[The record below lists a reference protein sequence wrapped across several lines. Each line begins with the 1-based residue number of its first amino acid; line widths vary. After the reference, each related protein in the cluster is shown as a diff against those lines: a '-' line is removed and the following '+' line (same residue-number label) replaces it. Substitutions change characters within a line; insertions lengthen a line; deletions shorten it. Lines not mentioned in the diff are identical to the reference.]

1 MRLVS
6 LFAAGVADWYQAPVL
21 MANNSQ
27 HQQANSA
34 NKRSGAGQ
42 AVVELCAVSECGF
55 VFWSRQRF
63 DIGSELQIRVRRD
76 AIPTLNVSEADVD
89 EWITLRG
96 FVVEC
101 PAVRRPCGE
110 HGFQVSLLLESALTA
125 ATKSKP
131 SKKQASCPR
140 MKSAFSGLQ
149 RAGLN

>member
-1 MRLVS
+1 MLLTGVS
-6 LFAAGVADWYQAPVL
+6 PFQVPVL
-21 MANNSQ
+21 MANHSQ
-27 HQQANSA
+27 HQQGNSA
-34 NKRSGAGQ
+34 SQRSGAGQ
-42 AVVELCAVSECGF
+42 AIVELCAVSNCGL

-76 AIPTLNVSEADVD
+76 AIPTLNVALGNAE

-101 PAVRRPCGE
+101 PAERRPSGE

-125 ATKSKP
+125 ATQSCRKKP
-131 SKKQASCPR
+131 PVVCPK
-140 MKSAFSGLQ
+140 MKSVIPGLK

>member
-1 MRLVS
+1 
-6 LFAAGVADWYQAPVL
+6 

-27 HQQANSA
+27 HQQGNSA
-34 NKRSGAGQ
+34 GKRSGAGQ
-42 AVVELCAVSECGF
+42 AVVELCAVSACGL

-63 DIGSELQIRVRRD
+63 DIGAELQIRVRRD
-76 AIPTLNVSEADVD
+76 AIPTLAGCEKIGK

-110 HGFQVSLLLESALTA
+110 HGFEVSLLMESALTA
-125 ATKSKP
+125 VCESRRKKP
-131 SKKQASCPR
+131 VAACPK
-140 MKSAFSGLQ
+140 MKTPFPGLQ

>member
-1 MRLVS
+1 
-6 LFAAGVADWYQAPVL
+6 

-42 AVVELCAVSECGF
+42 AIVELCTISDCGL

-76 AIPTLNVSEADVD
+76 AIPSLGGNPAGEAG

-101 PAVRRPCGE
+101 PAVRRACGE

-125 ATKSKP
+125 TTKSKP